1 MNKIKTTQDKICEL
15 FRNNSFPENYH
26 NGTKEF
32 LIPSTADLISQWFT
46 GFMVSGDKVAIVKPS
61 YLKLTNKLY
70 IKKGVIYSDWPHAK
84 IYHYKNYTE
93 EQIIQMAADFIETHK
108 KKLMKKRMIKL
119 KQDF

>member
-1 MNKIKTTQDKICEL
+1 MATTQDKICEL
-15 FRNNSFPENYH
+15 FMNNSFPENYH
-26 NGTKEF
+26 IGTKEF
-32 LIPSTADLISQWFT
+32 LIPSTAGLESHWFT
-46 GFMVSGDKVAIVKPS
+46 GFMVSGDKVAVVKPS

-70 IKKGVIYSDWPHAK
+70 IKKGVIYSDWQHAK

-93 EQIIQMAADFIETHK
+93 EEILQIAADFIETHK